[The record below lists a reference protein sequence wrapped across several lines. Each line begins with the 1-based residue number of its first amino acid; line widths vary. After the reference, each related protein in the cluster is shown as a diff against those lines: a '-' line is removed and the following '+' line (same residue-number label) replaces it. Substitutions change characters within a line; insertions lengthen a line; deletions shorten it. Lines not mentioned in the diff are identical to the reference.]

1 MQGADHTPE
10 LPLQNDGTPVLFL
23 LTPNA
28 TQLLDISTCNP
39 GTTTPTV
46 LAIID
51 AATLEPI
58 RQAGGTTDKVWV
70 AKGLW
75 WWRCLEGVGGVVWCV
90 WVWVTGGRCGGRGVC
105 VQRCDLQGG
114 AQFVGGVSALCS
126 CGCIEAGPPPL
137 TTQPQPRTPD
147 ETIRE
152 EG

>member
-1 MQGADHTPE
+1 MALSIHARVLGLSRLGAWSLPPEVQGADHTPE

-90 WVWVTGGRCGGRGVC
+90 WVWVTGGRCGGRGG
-105 VQRCDLQGG
+105 DSTL
-114 AQFVGGVSALCS
+114 
-126 CGCIEAGPPPL
+126 
-137 TTQPQPRTPD
+137 
-147 ETIRE
+147 
-152 EG
+152 